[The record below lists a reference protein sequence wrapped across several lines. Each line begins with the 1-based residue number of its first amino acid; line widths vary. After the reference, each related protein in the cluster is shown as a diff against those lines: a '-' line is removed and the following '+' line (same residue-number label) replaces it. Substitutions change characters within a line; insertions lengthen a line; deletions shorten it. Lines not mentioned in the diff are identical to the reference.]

1 MNRRFIPFLAAIVL
15 TAHPMGN
22 FSVSHFT
29 RFDVNKKVV
38 NITYVLDLAE
48 IPTYQLMREWN
59 LDPSADAKIPQA
71 TLEEKAS
78 AQASLWI
85 KSLDFTSNG
94 ARLTPKQ
101 ERTTIKLSDGAGGM
115 HVSRIETALR
125 LDNVQGKLAFEDR
138 NYPDRAGWKEIVIAS
153 SDSTPIIQ
161 ASQSGTDRSKAL
173 TEYPADPT
181 LTPPQDLRASIEWHV
196 DAPVIVTKIVPIEQ
210 PIAPVTQAATP
221 APSAAPKPAPGEVT
235 RGDYLSKMLSQ
246 HDIPFN
252 VMLIGIAVAFAFGAL
267 HAKSP
272 GHGKT
277 MVAAYLVGSRGTMKQ
292 AAFLGGMVTL
302 THTISVFILGL
313 VTLAFAKYLAPEKL
327 VTWLGVVSGISIVLI
342 GATLFYKRLR
352 TLQQAK
358 AHAHD
363 HEVAHTHDHQHD
375 HAQAHDHGS
384 AHTRDHS
391 HDQPHTHDRAHA
403 EAHARGLA
411 HTHDHSHD
419 HVHTHDDHAHAAAQA
434 HGLLHTHDHPHDHVH
449 THDHDHVHDHGPHG
463 HSHVPEGEVSLKSLI
478 ALGASGGLVPC
489 PSALVLLLISIS
501 LGHVGLGL
509 LLLVSFSLGLAGVL
523 MAIGMLVI
531 YAKQWLP
538 DPVKTSQHPAFR
550 LIPVLSAFVIVCIG
564 LVMTSVS
571 LGWLKPGTFLG

>member
-1 MNRRFIPFLAAIVL
+1 MKRSLIPLLAALAL

-22 FSVSHFT
+22 FSVSHYT
-29 RFDVNKKVV
+29 RFDVEKKTIKV
-38 NITYVLDLAE
+38 TYVLDLAE
-48 IPTYQLMREWN
+48 IPTYQLMRDWN
-59 LDPSADAKIPQA
+59 LDPSADAKIPDE
-71 TLEEKAS
+71 TLNQKAS
-78 AQASLWI
+78 EQAAAWI
-85 KSLDFTSNG
+85 QNLDFTSEG
-94 ARLTPKQ
+94 ARLTPTQ
-101 ERTTIKLSDGAGGM
+101 ETTKIKLTDGAGGM
-115 HVSRIETALR
+115 HVSRIETTLR
-125 LDNVQGKLAFEDR
+125 LENVPGKLSFEDR
-138 NYPDRAGWKEIVIAS
+138 NYPDRAGWKEIVITSA
-153 SDSTPIIQ
+153 DSTPIIQ
-161 ASQSGTDRSKAL
+161 ASHSGTDRSKAL

-181 LTPPQDLRASIEWHV
+181 LTPPQDLRASIVWHV
-196 DAPVIVTKIVPIEQ
+196 EAPVIVTKIVPIQQ
-210 PIAPVTQAATP
+210 PAAPVTQSATP
-221 APSAAPKPAPGEVT
+221 APSAAPKPVAGEVT
-235 RGDYLSKMLSQ
+235 KNDYLSRMLSQ
-246 HDIPFN
+246 RDIPFN

-327 VTWLGVVSGISIVLI
+327 VIWLGVASGISIVLI

-352 TLQQAK
+352 TLGHGHT
-358 AHAHD
+358 HAHG
-363 HEVAHTHDHQHD
+363 HHHHHHD
-375 HAQAHDHGS
+375 
-384 AHTRDHS
+384 
-391 HDQPHTHDRAHA
+391 
-403 EAHARGLA
+403 
-411 HTHDHSHD
+411 
-419 HVHTHDDHAHAAAQA
+419 
-434 HGLLHTHDHPHDHVH
+434 HDHPH
-449 THDHDHVHDHGPHG
+449 THDHD

-478 ALGASGGLVPC
+478 ALGASGGMVPC

-509 LLLVSFSLGLAGVL
+509 LLLISFSLGLAGVL

-564 LVMTSVS
+564 LVMTGVS
-571 LGWLKPGTFLG
+571 LGWLKPSTLLS

>member
-1 MNRRFIPFLAAIVL
+1 MRRLILFLAAIAL

-29 RFDVNKKVV
+29 RFEVGKKVV

-48 IPTYQLMREWN
+48 IPTYQLMRDWN
-59 LDPSADAKIPQA
+59 LDPSADAKIPQS
-71 TLEEKAS
+71 TLDEKAKI
-78 AQASLWI
+78 QAAEWI
-85 KSLDFTSNG
+85 KQLDFTSSG
-94 ARLTPKQ
+94 VRLQPKL
-101 ERTTIKLSDGAGGM
+101 ERTTMKLSDGAGGM
-115 HVSRIETALR
+115 HVSRIETTLR
-125 LDNVQGKLAFEDR
+125 LENVQGKLAFEDH

-153 SDSTPIIQ
+153 ADGTPIIQ
-161 ASQSGTDRSKAL
+161 ASQSGADRSKAL
-173 TEYPADPT
+173 TEYPSDRP
-181 LTPPQDLRASIEWHV
+181 LTPPQDLRPSIEWHV
-196 DAPVIVTKIVPIEQ
+196 DAPVIVTKIVPIEH
-210 PIAPVTQAATP
+210 PAAPVTQAATP
-221 APSAAPKPAPGEVT
+221 APSAAPKQVAGEVT
-235 RGDYLSKMLSQ
+235 RGDYLSRMLSQ

-327 VTWLGVVSGISIVLI
+327 VTWLGVASGISIILI
-342 GATLFYKRLR
+342 GATLFFKRLR
-352 TLQQAK
+352 TLSHANS
-358 AHAHD
+358 HAHHHHHD
-363 HEVAHTHDHQHD
+363 HDHAHGLPHTHDHHHD
-375 HAQAHDHGS
+375 
-384 AHTRDHS
+384 
-391 HDQPHTHDRAHA
+391 
-403 EAHARGLA
+403 
-411 HTHDHSHD
+411 
-419 HVHTHDDHAHAAAQA
+419 
-434 HGLLHTHDHPHDHVH
+434 
-449 THDHDHVHDHGPHG
+449 HDHGPHG
-463 HSHVPEGEVSLKSLI
+463 HSHVPAGDVSLKSLI
-478 ALGASGGLVPC
+478 ALGASGGMVPC

-538 DPVKTSQHPAFR
+538 DPVKTSQHPLFR

-564 LVMTSVS
+564 LVMTGVS
-571 LGWLKPGTFLG
+571 LGWLKPGTFLS

>member
-1 MNRRFIPFLAAIVL
+1 MRRLFPFFAAIIL

-29 RFDVNKKVV
+29 RFDVQKKSVHV
-38 NITYVLDLAE
+38 IYVLDLAE
-48 IPTYQLMREWN
+48 IPTYQLMRDWN
-59 LDPSADAKIPQA
+59 LDPSADAKIPEA
-71 TLEEKAS
+71 TLDEKAT
-78 AQASLWI
+78 AQAGEWVKQLA
-85 KSLDFTSNG
+85 FTSN
-94 ARLTPKQ
+94 AAPINPTQQK
-101 ERTTIKLSDGAGGM
+101 TTIRLSPGAGGM
-115 HVSRIETALR
+115 QVARIETALR
-125 LDNVQGKLAFEDR
+125 LDNLQGRLAFEDR

-161 ASQSGTDRSKAL
+161 ASHSGSDRSKAL
-173 TEYPADPT
+173 TEYPTDPT

-196 DAPVIVTKIVPIEQ
+196 EAPVIVTKIVPIEQ
-210 PIAPVTQAATP
+210 PAAPITQAATP
-221 APSAAPKPAPGEVT
+221 TPSATPKPAAGEVT
-235 RGDYLSKMLSQ
+235 RGDYLSRMLSQ
-246 HDIPFN
+246 RDIPFN

-313 VTLAFAKYLAPEKL
+313 VTLVFAKYLAPEKL
-327 VTWLGVVSGISIVLI
+327 VTWLGVASGISIILI
-342 GATLFYKRLR
+342 GASLFYKRLR
-352 TLQQAK
+352 ALRKAK
-358 AHAHD
+358 PHVHHHHHHD
-363 HEVAHTHDHQHD
+363 HAHTHDHH
-375 HAQAHDHGS
+375 
-384 AHTRDHS
+384 
-391 HDQPHTHDRAHA
+391 
-403 EAHARGLA
+403 
-411 HTHDHSHD
+411 
-419 HVHTHDDHAHAAAQA
+419 
-434 HGLLHTHDHPHDHVH
+434 
-449 THDHDHVHDHGPHG
+449 HDHDHHHHDHDHGPHT
-463 HSHVPEGEVSLKSLI
+463 HTHVPEGEVSLKSLI
-478 ALGASGGLVPC
+478 ALGASGGMVPC
-489 PSALVLLLISIS
+489 PSALVLLLIAIS

-531 YAKQWLP
+531 YAKQYLP

-571 LGWLKPGTFLG
+571 LGWLKPTALLS

>member
-29 RFDVNKKVV
+29 RFDVRKKVV
-38 NITYVLDLAE
+38 DITYVLDLAE

-71 TLEEKAS
+71 TLEEKATV
-78 AQASLWI
+78 QAGVWI
-85 KSLDFTSNG
+85 RQLDFTSNG
-94 ARLTPKQ
+94 MRLTPKQ

-115 HVSRIETALR
+115 HVSRIETTLR

-153 SDSTPIIQ
+153 SDRTPIIQ
-161 ASQSGTDRSKAL
+161 ASQTGTDRSKAL

-181 LTPPQDLRASIEWHV
+181 LTPPQDLRASMEWHV
-196 DAPVIVTKIVPIEQ
+196 EAPVIITKIVPIEQ
-210 PIAPVTQAATP
+210 PAAPVTQAATP
-221 APSAAPKPAPGEVT
+221 APSATPKPVAGEVT
-235 RGDYLSKMLSQ
+235 RGDYLSRMLSQ
-246 HDIPFN
+246 HDIPFR

-327 VTWLGVVSGISIVLI
+327 VTWLGVASGISIVLI

-352 TLQQAK
+352 GLKKAK
-358 AHAHD
+358 AHVHHHHHHD
-363 HEVAHTHDHQHD
+363 H
-375 HAQAHDHGS
+375 S
-384 AHTRDHS
+384 
-391 HDQPHTHDRAHA
+391 HA
-403 EAHARGLA
+403 EAHAHAHAHGIP
-411 HTHDHSHD
+411 HTHDHH
-419 HVHTHDDHAHAAAQA
+419 H
-434 HGLLHTHDHPHDHVH
+434 HDHPHDH
-449 THDHDHVHDHGPHG
+449 DHDHGPHG

-564 LVMTSVS
+564 LVMTGVS
-571 LGWLKPGTFLG
+571 LGWLKPGTLLS

>member
-1 MNRRFIPFLAAIVL
+1 MRRLIPFFAATIL

-29 RFDVNKKVV
+29 RFDVQKNSV
-38 NITYVLDLAE
+38 NVTYVLDLAE
-48 IPTYQLMREWN
+48 IPTYQLMRDWN

-71 TLEEKAS
+71 TLDEKATT
-78 AQASLWI
+78 QAGEWI
-85 KSLDFTSNG
+85 KQLAFTSNSSPIQ
-94 ARLTPKQ
+94 PKLQ
-101 ERTTIKLSDGAGGM
+101 NTKIKLSPGAGGM
-115 HVSRIETALR
+115 QVARVETSLR

-138 NYPDRAGWKEIVIAS
+138 SYPDRAGWKEIVIAS

-161 ASQSGTDRSKAL
+161 ASHSGADRSKAL

-181 LTPPQDLRASIEWHV
+181 LTPPQDLRASIVWHV
-196 DAPVIVTKIVPIEQ
+196 EAPLIVTKIVPIEQ
-210 PIAPVTQAATP
+210 PVAPPEQVVP
-221 APSAAPKPAPGEVT
+221 KPKPAPGEVT
-235 RGDYLSKMLSQ
+235 RGDYLSRMLSQ
-246 HDIPFN
+246 KDIPFN

-313 VTLAFAKYLAPEKL
+313 VTLVFAKYLAPEKL
-327 VTWLGVVSGISIVLI
+327 VTWLGVASGIYIVLI
-342 GATLFYKRLR
+342 GASLFYKRLR
-352 TLQQAK
+352 ALQHAR
-358 AHAHD
+358 AHD
-363 HEVAHTHDHQHD
+363 HHHHHHHPHTHDHHHHD
-375 HAQAHDHGS
+375 
-384 AHTRDHS
+384 
-391 HDQPHTHDRAHA
+391 
-403 EAHARGLA
+403 
-411 HTHDHSHD
+411 
-419 HVHTHDDHAHAAAQA
+419 
-434 HGLLHTHDHPHDHVH
+434 
-449 THDHDHVHDHGPHG
+449 HDHGPHT
-463 HSHVPEGEVSLKSLI
+463 HTHVPEGEVSLKSLI
-478 ALGASGGLVPC
+478 ALGASGGMVPC
-489 PSALVLLLISIS
+489 PSALVLLLIAIS

-531 YAKQWLP
+531 YAKQYLP

-571 LGWLKPGTFLG
+571 LGWLKPTTFLS

>member
-1 MNRRFIPFLAAIVL
+1 MNRHFIPFLAAIVL

-29 RFDVNKKVV
+29 RFDINKKVV
-38 NITYVLDLAE
+38 KITYVLDLAE

-59 LDPSADAKIPQA
+59 LDPAADAKIPQA
-71 TLEEKAS
+71 TLEEKAT
-78 AQASLWI
+78 AQAGIWI
-85 KSLDFTSNG
+85 KQLDFTSNG
-94 ARLTPKQ
+94 TRLTPKQ

-115 HVSRIETALR
+115 HVSRIETELR

-153 SDSTPIIQ
+153 TDSTPIIQ

-181 LTPPQDLRASIEWHV
+181 LTPPQDLRASMEWHV
-196 DAPVIVTKIVPIEQ
+196 EAPVIVTKIVPIEQ
-210 PIAPVTQAATP
+210 PAAPVTQAATP
-221 APSAAPKPAPGEVT
+221 APSAAPKPVAGEVT
-235 RGDYLSKMLSQ
+235 RGDYLSRMLSQ

-327 VTWLGVVSGISIVLI
+327 VTWLGVASGISIVLI

-352 TLQQAK
+352 TLNKAK
-358 AHAHD
+358 AHVHHHHHHDHAHD
-363 HEVAHTHDHQHD
+363 H
-375 HAQAHDHGS
+375 S
-384 AHTRDHS
+384 
-391 HDQPHTHDRAHA
+391 HA
-403 EAHARGLA
+403 EAHAHGLP
-411 HTHDHSHD
+411 HTHDHHHHD
-419 HVHTHDDHAHAAAQA
+419 
-434 HGLLHTHDHPHDHVH
+434 
-449 THDHDHVHDHGPHG
+449 HDHGPHG

-564 LVMTSVS
+564 LVMTGVS
-571 LGWLKPGTFLG
+571 IGWLKPGALLS

>member
-1 MNRRFIPFLAAIVL
+1 MKRSLISFLAALAL

-22 FSVSHFT
+22 FSVSHYT
-29 RFDVNKKVV
+29 RFDVEKKTIK
-38 NITYVLDLAE
+38 ITYVLDLAE
-48 IPTYQLMREWN
+48 IPTYQLMRDWN
-59 LDPSADAKIPQA
+59 LDPSADAKIPQQ
-71 TLEEKAS
+71 TLNEKAS
-78 AQASLWI
+78 AQAAAWI
-85 KSLDFTSNG
+85 KNLDFTSNG
-94 ARLTPKQ
+94 TRLTPKQ
-101 ERTTIKLSDGAGGM
+101 EATKIKLTDGAGGM
-115 HVSRIETALR
+115 HVSRIETELR
-125 LDNVQGKLAFEDR
+125 LDNVQGNLAFEDR
-138 NYPDRAGWKEIVIAS
+138 NYPERAGWKEIVIAS
-153 SDSTPIIQ
+153 TDGTPIIQ
-161 ASQSGTDRSKAL
+161 ASHSGEDRSKAL

-196 DAPVIVTKIVPIEQ
+196 EAPVIVTKIVPIQQ
-210 PIAPVTQAATP
+210 PAVPVTQAATP
-221 APSAAPKPAPGEVT
+221 APSAAPKPVAGEVT
-235 RGDYLSKMLSQ
+235 KGDYLSRMLSQ

-327 VTWLGVVSGISIVLI
+327 VTWLGVASGISIILI
-342 GATLFYKRLR
+342 GATLFYQRLR
-352 TLQQAK
+352 TLSHGHT
-358 AHAHD
+358 HAHG
-363 HEVAHTHDHQHD
+363 HHHHHHHD
-375 HAQAHDHGS
+375 
-384 AHTRDHS
+384 
-391 HDQPHTHDRAHA
+391 
-403 EAHARGLA
+403 
-411 HTHDHSHD
+411 
-419 HVHTHDDHAHAAAQA
+419 
-434 HGLLHTHDHPHDHVH
+434 HDHPHDH
-449 THDHDHVHDHGPHG
+449 DHD
-463 HSHVPEGEVSLKSLI
+463 HSHVPQGEVTMKSLI
-478 ALGASGGLVPC
+478 ALGASGGMVPC

-538 DPVKTSQHPAFR
+538 DPVKTSKHPAFR

-564 LVMTSVS
+564 LVMTGVS
-571 LGWLKPGTFLG
+571 LGWLKPVAL

>member
-1 MNRRFIPFLAAIVL
+1 MRRAIPFFAALAL

-29 RFDVNKKVV
+29 RFDVQKKSV
-38 NITYVLDLAE
+38 NVTYVLDLAE
-48 IPTYQLMREWN
+48 IPTYQLMRNWS
-59 LDPSADAKIPQA
+59 LDPSADAKIDPSV
-71 TLEEKAS
+71 LNEKATT
-78 AQASLWI
+78 QAAEWI
-85 KSLDFTSNG
+85 KQLEFTSQG
-94 ARLTPKQ
+94 ARLQPKL
-101 ERTTIKLSDGAGGM
+101 EHTAIKLSDGAGGM
-115 HVSRIETALR
+115 HVARIESSLR
-125 LDNVQGKLAFEDR
+125 LDNVQGKLSFEDH
-138 NYPDRAGWKEIVIAS
+138 NYPDRAGWKEIVIES
-153 SDSTPIIQ
+153 SDHTPIIQ
-161 ASQSGTDRSKAL
+161 ASQSGSDRSKAL

-181 LTPPQDLRASIEWHV
+181 VAPPQDLRASIEWHV
-196 DAPVIVTKIVPIEQ
+196 ETPVTVTKIVPIEQ
-210 PIAPVTQAATP
+210 PAPAATQAATP
-221 APSAAPKPAPGEVT
+221 TAPAAAAKPIAGEVT

-252 VMLIGIAVAFAFGAL
+252 VMLIGLAVAFAFGAL

-327 VTWLGVVSGISIVLI
+327 VTWLGIASGISIILI
-342 GATLFYKRLR
+342 GASLFYKRLKSVLHAR
-352 TLQQAK
+352 AHARAHALGHAHHHHHDHAHAHAH

-363 HEVAHTHDHQHD
+363 HHH
-375 HAQAHDHGS
+375 
-384 AHTRDHS
+384 
-391 HDQPHTHDRAHA
+391 
-403 EAHARGLA
+403 
-411 HTHDHSHD
+411 
-419 HVHTHDDHAHAAAQA
+419 
-434 HGLLHTHDHPHDHVH
+434 
-449 THDHDHVHDHGPHG
+449 HDHDHHHHDHDHGPHG
-463 HSHVPEGEVSLKSLI
+463 HSHVPEGEVTLKSLI
-478 ALGASGGLVPC
+478 ALGASGGMVPC

-501 LGHVGLGL
+501 LGHIGLGL
-509 LLLVSFSLGLAGVL
+509 LLLVAFSLGLAGVL

-538 DPVKTSQHPAFR
+538 DPVKTSQHPMFR

-571 LGWLKPGTFLG
+571 LGWLKPGTLLS

>member
-1 MNRRFIPFLAAIVL
+1 MNLRFTPFLAAIVL

-29 RFDVNKKVV
+29 RFDINKKVV
-38 NITYVLDLAE
+38 NVTYVLDLAE
-48 IPTYQLMREWN
+48 IPTYQLMRDWN
-59 LDPSADAKIPQA
+59 LDPSADAKIPQS
-71 TLEEKAS
+71 TLDEKAK
-78 AQASLWI
+78 AQAQEWI
-85 KSLDFTSNG
+85 KHLDFTSNG
-94 ARLTPKQ
+94 ATLQPKI
-101 ERTTIKLSDGAGGM
+101 ESTKIKLSDGAGGM
-115 HVSRIETALR
+115 HVSRIETALH
-125 LDNVQGKLAFEDR
+125 LENVQGQLAFEDR

-153 SDSTPIIQ
+153 SDDTPIIQ
-161 ASQSGTDRSKAL
+161 ASHSGTDRSKAL
-173 TEYPADPT
+173 TEYPSDPT

-210 PIAPVTQAATP
+210 PSPPPTE
-221 APSAAPKPAPGEVT
+221 AAPKPAPVPGEVT
-235 RGDYLSKMLSQ
+235 RGDYLSRMLSQ

-313 VTLAFAKYLAPEKL
+313 VTLTFAKYLAPEKL
-327 VTWLGVVSGISIVLI
+327 VTWLGVASGISIILI

-352 TLQQAK
+352 TLSHAR
-358 AHAHD
+358 AHAH
-363 HEVAHTHDHQHD
+363 HHHHH
-375 HAQAHDHGS
+375 H
-384 AHTRDHS
+384 
-391 HDQPHTHDRAHA
+391 
-403 EAHARGLA
+403 
-411 HTHDHSHD
+411 
-419 HVHTHDDHAHAAAQA
+419 
-434 HGLLHTHDHPHDHVH
+434 
-449 THDHDHVHDHGPHG
+449 HDHDHHHHDHDHGHT
-463 HSHVPEGEVSLKSLI
+463 HVPEGDVSLKSLI
-478 ALGASGGLVPC
+478 ALGASGGMVPC

-564 LVMTSVS
+564 LVMTTVS
-571 LGWLKPGTFLG
+571 LGWLKPVNF

>member
-1 MNRRFIPFLAAIVL
+1 MKRRLIPFLAAIAL

-29 RFDVNKKVV
+29 KFDVTKKSVHV
-38 NITYVLDLAE
+38 TYVLDLAE
-48 IPTYQLMREWN
+48 IPTYQLMRDWN
-59 LDPSADAKIPQA
+59 LDPSAAAKIPQEILDA
-71 TLEEKAS
+71 KAKQ
-78 AQASLWI
+78 QAAEWI
-85 KSLDFTSNG
+85 KQLDFTSNG
-94 ARLTPKQ
+94 APLTPHQ
-101 ERTTIKLSDGAGGM
+101 ESTKIKLSDGAGGM
-115 HVSRIETALR
+115 HVSRIETQLR
-125 LDNVQGKLAFEDR
+125 LDNVQGKLSFEDR

-153 SDSTPIIQ
+153 TDGTPIIQ
-161 ASQSGTDRSKAL
+161 ASQSGSDRSKAL

-181 LTPPQDLRASIEWHV
+181 LTPPQDLRANMEWHV
-196 DAPVIVTKIVPIEQ
+196 EVPVTVTKIVPIPQ
-210 PIAPVTQAATP
+210 PAAPVTQASTP
-221 APSAAPKPAPGEVT
+221 APSTAPKPVAGEVT
-235 RGDYLSKMLSQ
+235 RGDYLSRMLSQ

-252 VMLIGIAVAFAFGAL
+252 VMLVGVAVAFAFGAL

-327 VTWLGVVSGISIVLI
+327 VTWLGVASGISIILI

-352 TLQQAK
+352 TLNRAK
-358 AHAHD
+358 AHAH
-363 HEVAHTHDHQHD
+363 HHHHHHAH
-375 HAQAHDHGS
+375 
-384 AHTRDHS
+384 
-391 HDQPHTHDRAHA
+391 
-403 EAHARGLA
+403 
-411 HTHDHSHD
+411 
-419 HVHTHDDHAHAAAQA
+419 DHAHAHAHA
-434 HGLLHTHDHPHDHVH
+434 HGLPH
-449 THDHDHVHDHGPHG
+449 THDHDHHHDHDHGPHG

-478 ALGASGGLVPC
+478 ALGASGGMVPC

-538 DPVKTSQHPAFR
+538 DPVKTSQHPMFR
-550 LIPVLSAFVIVCIG
+550 LIPVLSASVIVCIG

-571 LGWLKPGTFLG
+571 LGWLKPTTLFS

>member
-29 RFDVNKKVV
+29 SFNIGKKAV

-48 IPTYQLMREWN
+48 IPTYQLMRDWS
-59 LDPSADAKIPQA
+59 LDPAADAVIPSSV
-71 TLEEKAS
+71 LNEKAT
-78 AQASLWI
+78 AQAAQWI
-85 KSLDFTSNG
+85 KQLDFTSNG
-94 ARLTPKQ
+94 AHLTPIQQGTK
-101 ERTTIKLSDGAGGM
+101 IKLSDGAGGM

-138 NYPDRAGWKEIVIAS
+138 NYPDRAGWKEIVITS
-153 SDSTPIIQ
+153 SDGTPIIQ
-161 ASQSGTDRSKAL
+161 ASQSGADRSKAL
-173 TEYPADPT
+173 TEYPTDPT
-181 LTPPQDLRASIEWHV
+181 LTPPQDLRANIEWHV
-196 DAPVIVTKIVPIEQ
+196 DAPVIVTKIIPIEQ
-210 PIAPVTQAATP
+210 PSAPVTQAAT
-221 APSAAPKPAPGEVT
+221 ATPSATPKPVAGEVT
-235 RGDYLSKMLSQ
+235 RGDYLSRMLSQ

-327 VTWLGVVSGISIVLI
+327 VTSLGVASGISIVLI
-342 GATLFYKRLR
+342 GTTLFYKRLR
-352 TLQQAK
+352 SLSGAHGHHHHHDHD
-358 AHAHD
+358 HAHD
-363 HEVAHTHDHQHD
+363 HTHDHGHD
-375 HAQAHDHGS
+375 
-384 AHTRDHS
+384 
-391 HDQPHTHDRAHA
+391 
-403 EAHARGLA
+403 
-411 HTHDHSHD
+411 
-419 HVHTHDDHAHAAAQA
+419 
-434 HGLLHTHDHPHDHVH
+434 
-449 THDHDHVHDHGPHG
+449 HDHGPHG
-463 HSHVPEGEVSLKSLI
+463 HSHVPQGEVSMKSLI
-478 ALGASGGLVPC
+478 ALGASGGMVPC

-523 MAIGMLVI
+523 MAIGMIVI
-531 YAKQWLP
+531 YAKKWLP

-564 LVMTSVS
+564 LLMTSVS
-571 LGWLKPGTFLG
+571 LGWLKPSTFLS

>member
-1 MNRRFIPFLAAIVL
+1 MNRRFIPFLAAIAL

-29 RFDVNKKVV
+29 RFDIGKKAV

-48 IPTYQLMREWN
+48 IPTYQLMRDWN
-59 LDPSADAKIPQA
+59 LDPAADAKIPQE
-71 TLEEKAS
+71 TLNEKAS
-78 AQASLWI
+78 QQAKAWI
-85 KSLDFTSNG
+85 AHLDFTSNG
-94 ARLTPKQ
+94 AHLTPTQAATK
-101 ERTTIKLSDGAGGM
+101 IKLSDGAGGM

-125 LDNVQGKLAFEDR
+125 LDHVQGKLAFEDR

-153 SDSTPIIQ
+153 ADGTPIIQ
-161 ASQSGTDRSKAL
+161 ASQTSADRSKAL
-173 TEYPADPT
+173 TEYPVDPT
-181 LTPPQDLRASIEWHV
+181 LTPPQDLRANIEWHV
-196 DAPVIVTKIVPIEQ
+196 EAPVIVTKIVPIEQ
-210 PIAPVTQAATP
+210 PAAAVTQAATP
-221 APSAAPKPAPGEVT
+221 TAPKPVAGEVT
-235 RGDYLSKMLSQ
+235 RGDYLSRMLSQ

-252 VMLIGIAVAFAFGAL
+252 IMLIGIAVAFAFGAL

-327 VTWLGVVSGISIVLI
+327 VTWLGVASGISIILI

-352 TLQQAK
+352 TLN
-358 AHAHD
+358 HS
-363 HEVAHTHDHQHD
+363 HTHHHHHHHHD
-375 HAQAHDHGS
+375 
-384 AHTRDHS
+384 
-391 HDQPHTHDRAHA
+391 
-403 EAHARGLA
+403 
-411 HTHDHSHD
+411 
-419 HVHTHDDHAHAAAQA
+419 
-434 HGLLHTHDHPHDHVH
+434 HDHPH
-449 THDHDHVHDHGPHG
+449 THDHDHGPNG
-463 HSHVPEGEVSLKSLI
+463 HTHLPEGEVSIKSLI
-478 ALGASGGLVPC
+478 ALGASGGMVPC

-509 LLLVSFSLGLAGVL
+509 LLLLSFSLGLAGVL
-523 MAIGMLVI
+523 MAIGMIVI
-531 YAKQWLP
+531 YAKKWLP

-564 LVMTSVS
+564 LVMTGVS
-571 LGWLKPGTFLG
+571 LGWLKPGPFLS

>member
-1 MNRRFIPFLAAIVL
+1 MKRSLIPFLAAIVL

-29 RFDVNKKVV
+29 KFDIHKKSV

-48 IPTYQLMREWN
+48 IPTYQLLRNWN
-59 LDPSADAKIPQA
+59 LDPSADVKIPQE
-71 TLEEKAS
+71 TLPK
-78 AQASLWI
+78 QAAEWI
-85 KSLDFTSNG
+85 KQLAFTSNG
-94 ARLTPKQ
+94 ATLTPKQ
-101 ERTTIKLSDGAGGM
+101 GSTTIKFSEGAGGM
-115 HVSRIETALR
+115 KVSRIETQLT
-125 LDNVQGKLAFEDR
+125 LDHVPGSLNFEDR
-138 NYPDRAGWKEIVIAS
+138 NYPDRAGWKEIVITS
-153 SDSTPIIQ
+153 TDGTPIIQ
-161 ASQSGTDRSKAL
+161 ASQTSADRSKAL

-181 LTPPQDLRASIEWHV
+181 LTPPQDLRASLEWHV

-210 PIAPVTQAATP
+210 PAPPPIVV
-221 APSAAPKPAPGEVT
+221 APKPKPVPGEVT
-235 RGDYLSKMLSQ
+235 RGDYLSRMLSQ

-252 VMLIGIAVAFAFGAL
+252 IMLIGIAVAFAFGAL

-292 AAFLGGMVTL
+292 AAFLGAMVTL

-327 VTWLGVVSGISIVLI
+327 VTWLGVASGIAIILI
-342 GATLFYKRLR
+342 GASLFYKRLR
-352 TLQQAK
+352 SLQRAK
-358 AHAHD
+358 AHHHHHHD
-363 HEVAHTHDHQHD
+363 HSHTHDHA
-375 HAQAHDHGS
+375 HAHGL
-384 AHTRDHS
+384 
-391 HDQPHTHDRAHA
+391 PHTHDHN
-403 EAHARGLA
+403 
-411 HTHDHSHD
+411 
-419 HVHTHDDHAHAAAQA
+419 
-434 HGLLHTHDHPHDHVH
+434 
-449 THDHDHVHDHGPHG
+449 HGPHT
-463 HSHVPEGEVSLKSLI
+463 HTHVPEGEVTLKSLI
-478 ALGASGGLVPC
+478 ALGASGGMVPC

-538 DPVKTSQHPAFR
+538 DPVKTSQHPMFR

-571 LGWLKPGTFLG
+571 LGWLKPGAFLS